1 MSLFFTLRKN
11 QTSLPIY
18 LHPDHD
24 QLQDPTII
32 YHELQ
37 PDDYILCHERD
48 GTWFHFHTRN
58 ISGWTRACYLQP
70 LSLPC
75 AFMIN
80 DELPIEAQ
88 IRLRTKPSDDQTTVG
103 SIVSPGTVVDVIEM
117 REGWLRINYQ
127 GKESWLK
134 REVNEEDVILAVPV
148 IPKLY
153 EKGPTVPQG
162 CSLRLRDS
170 PKDDGNVTRLSQSDY
185 FLGVQCKGN
194 YIQVIRHPHDA
205 LSPGDTTSLPSA
217 EWILRKTAD
226 GVILLQESK
235 KRVEYMCLQKEIPQD
250 AVLRIRKTP
259 ESDGEEVGD
268 LTYWDVFPVW
278 FREGV
283 WAYTLTDLWEGFV
296 LSASG
301 QNQFLQRFQ
310 ATYPT
315 AAQPIKSDKKSSSA
329 PAPTSTPL
337 LEENPI
343 QSQEVAHEKINPFD
357 EQRRNEIFD
366 PYTLIFSQRFPPK
379 HQPDQ
384 RVLLM
389 NNVSRFRS
397 ANPCDPYHSPSLLPD
412 FNQVTD

>member
-11 QTSLPIY
+11 LTSLPIY

-24 QLQDPTII
+24 LLPDSSPPSII

-48 GTWFHFHTRN
+48 GIWFHFHTRN
-58 ISGWTRACYLQP
+58 ISGWTLASYLQP
-70 LSLPC
+70 LSFPC
-75 AFMIN
+75 AFIIN
-80 DELPIEAQ
+80 DELPSEAQ
-88 IRLRTKPSDDQTTVG
+88 IRLRTKPSDDQATVG
-103 SIVSPGTVVDVIEM
+103 SIVYPGTIIDVIEM
-117 REGWLRINYQ
+117 KDKWLRINYQ
-127 GKESWLK
+127 GKEAWLK

-153 EKGPTVPQG
+153 EKGPTVPPG

-185 FLGVQCKGN
+185 FLGVQCQGN
-194 YIQVIRHPHDA
+194 YIQVIAHPRQPFSSGGA
-205 LSPGDTTSLPSA
+205 LPSA

-250 AVLRIRKTP
+250 AVLRIRNTP

-278 FREGV
+278 FKDGV

-296 LSASG
+296 LTASG
-301 QNQFLQRFQ
+301 KSQFLQKFQ

-315 AAQPIKSDKKSSSA
+315 IAPPPMKSDKKSVA
-329 PAPTSTPL
+329 APTSTPTAAPAPASAPL
-337 LEENPI
+337 PEEDLT
-343 QSQEVAHEKINPFD
+343 QSLKGTQGRETQKTNPFD
-357 EQRRNEIFD
+357 EQRKKKRVA
-366 PYTLIFSQRFPPK
+366 FPPLISSTALPSQASAAK
-379 HQPDQ
+379 PKNSFDEQ
-384 RVLLM
+384 REPPPV
-389 NNVSRFRS
+389 
-397 ANPCDPYHSPSLLPD
+397 PCC
-412 FNQVTD
+412 F